1 MANLKRDRIMM
12 FKQYLAENKTRKLDY
27 TTNQSAF
34 KKLSN
39 SPLNLPNPK
48 AHNWKA
54 QTRNQSIEELLEYE
68 RNGIFRKIIKRDSML

>member
-12 FKQYLAENKTRKLDY
+12 FKQYLAENKSRKLDY

-54 QTRNQSIEELLEYE
+54 
-68 RNGIFRKIIKRDSML
+68 